1 MPTALQISIKSFV
14 KDTRANMYNPYSLEG
29 KTILITGAASGIGKA
44 TSIESSK
51 MGAKIVA
58 VDLNVEGLEALKAQL
73 EGKGH
78 LFFAGNLCNEE
89 FLKQLGEETPALDGV
104 FLCAGVSDTTPVKFI
119 TEEKINRVFDVNLT
133 APIMM
138 LKQFLVKKKINKGGS
153 LVWMSSYGA
162 EKVEPGLG
170 IYAASKQAVNGIMRA
185 YARELV
191 SRKIR
196 SNSIMPMMIR
206 TELLNTLTNI
216 SDKDWEK
223 QEAMYPLGFGNPL
236 DVAYAAIYLFS
247 DASRWITGTQIKMD
261 GGSNL

>member
-1 MPTALQISIKSFV
+1 M
-14 KDTRANMYNPYSLEG
+14 NNPYSLEG

-51 MGAKIVA
+51 LGARIVA
-58 VDLNVEGLEALKAQL
+58 VDMNAVGLERLMSQL
-73 EGKGH
+73 EGESH
-78 LFFAGNLCNEE
+78 ISFTGNLCHEE
-89 FLKQLGEETPALDGV
+89 FLKVLGEEVPALDGV

-119 TEEKINRVFDVNLT
+119 TEEKIKRVFDINLT
-133 APIMM
+133 APILM
-138 LKQFLVKKKINKGGS
+138 LKQLLIKKKINKGGS

-170 IYAASKQAVNGIMRA
+170 IYAASKSAVNGIMRA
-185 YARELV
+185 YAKELV

-206 TELLNTLTNI
+206 TELLSTLNNI
-216 SDKDWEK
+216 SEKDWEK
-223 QEAMYPLGFGNPL
+223 QEAMYPLGFGSPL
-236 DVAYAAIYLFS
+236 DVAYVAIFLFS
-247 DASRWITGTQIKMD
+247 DASRWITGTQFRMD

>member
-1 MPTALQISIKSFV
+1 
-14 KDTRANMYNPYSLEG
+14 MYNPYSLEG

-44 TSIESSK
+44 TSVESSK
-51 MGAKIVA
+51 LGATIVA
-58 VDLNVEGLEALKAQL
+58 VDMNAEGLEKLMPQL
-73 EGKGH
+73 EGEGH
-78 LFFAGNLCNEE
+78 LSYVGNLCNDD
-89 FLKQLGEETPALDGV
+89 FLKELGENVPALDGV

-119 TEEKINRVFDVNLT
+119 TEEKIQRVFDVNLT

-138 LKQFLVKKKINKGGS
+138 LKQLLVKKKINKGGS

-170 IYAASKQAVNGIMRA
+170 IYAASKSAVNGIMKA
-185 YARELV
+185 YAKELV

-206 TELLNTLTNI
+206 TELLSTLSNI

-223 QEAMYPLGFGNPL
+223 QESLYPLGFGSPL

-247 DASRWITGTQIKMD
+247 DASRWITGTQIRMD

>member
-1 MPTALQISIKSFV
+1 MA
-14 KDTRANMYNPYSLEG
+14 YNPYSLEG

-44 TSIESSK
+44 TSIESSRL
-51 MGAKIVA
+51 GAKIVA
-58 VDLNVEGLEALKAQL
+58 VDLNSEGLNNLMPQL
-73 EGKGH
+73 EGEGH
-78 LFFAGNLCNEE
+78 ITYAGNLCDAD
-89 FLKQLGEETPALDGV
+89 FLKELGENTPALDGV

-119 TEEKINRVFDVNLT
+119 TEEKIQRVFDVNLT

-138 LKQFLVKKKINKGGS
+138 LRQLLVKKKINKGGS

-216 SDKDWEK
+216 SDKDWAK
-223 QEAMYPLGFGNPL
+223 QEAMYPLGFGNPS

>member
-1 MPTALQISIKSFV
+1 
-14 KDTRANMYNPYSLEG
+14 MYNPYSLEG

-44 TSIESSK
+44 TAIESSK
-51 MGAKIVA
+51 LGAKIVA
-58 VDLNVEGLEALKAQL
+58 VDMNVDGLEKVMTQL
-73 EGKGH
+73 EGEGH
-78 LFFAGNLCNEE
+78 LSYTGNLCHED
-89 FLKQLGEETPALDGV
+89 FLKELGENTPALDGV

-119 TEEKINRVFDVNLT
+119 TEDKIQRVFDVNLT

-138 LKQFLVKKKINKGGS
+138 LRQLLLKKKINKGGS

-170 IYAASKQAVNGIMRA
+170 IYAASKSGVNGIMRA
-185 YARELV
+185 YAKELV

-206 TELLNTLTNI
+206 TELLSTLKNI

-223 QEAMYPLGFGNPL
+223 QESMYPLGFGNPL
-236 DVAYAAIYLFS
+236 DVAYAAIYLF
-247 DASRWITGTQIKMD
+247 R
-261 GGSNL
+261 

>member
-1 MPTALQISIKSFV
+1 
-14 KDTRANMYNPYSLEG
+14 MYNPYSLRG

-44 TSIESSK
+44 TSIECSK
-51 MGAKIVA
+51 MGANIVA
-58 VDLNVEGLEALKAQL
+58 VDMNAEGLDKLMPLL
-73 EGKGH
+73 EGEGH
-78 LFFAGNLCNEE
+78 LSFAGNLCNEDFQKE
-89 FLKQLGEETPALDGV
+89 LGENTPALDGV

-119 TEEKINRVFDVNLT
+119 TEEKIQRVFDVNLT

-138 LKQFLVKKKINKGGS
+138 LRQFLLKKKINKGGS

-170 IYAASKQAVNGIMRA
+170 IYAASKSAVNGIMKA
-185 YARELV
+185 YAKELV

-206 TELLNTLTNI
+206 TELLSTLDKI
-216 SDKDWEK
+216 SDKDLEK
-223 QEAMYPLGFGNPL
+223 QESLYPLGFGNPL

>member
-1 MPTALQISIKSFV
+1 M
-14 KDTRANMYNPYSLEG
+14 DNMYNPYSLEG

-51 MGAKIVA
+51 LGAKIVA
-58 VDLNVEGLEALKAQL
+58 VDMNAEGLAKLMLQL
-73 EGKGH
+73 EGEGH
-78 LFFAGNLCNEE
+78 LSFVGNLCNED
-89 FLKQLGEETPALDGV
+89 FLKELGENSPALDGV

-119 TEEKINRVFDVNLT
+119 TEEKIQRVFDVNLT

-138 LKQFLVKKKINKGGS
+138 LRQLLVKKKINKGGS

-170 IYAASKQAVNGIMRA
+170 IYAASKSAVNGIMRA

-206 TELLNTLTNI
+206 TELLTTLTNI

-223 QEAMYPLGFGNPL
+223 QEAMYPLGFGNPY

-247 DASRWITGTQIKMD
+247 DASRWITGTQIRMD

>member
-1 MPTALQISIKSFV
+1 
-14 KDTRANMYNPYSLEG
+14 MYNPYSLEG

-58 VDLNVEGLEALKAQL
+58 IDLNSTGLEALMPQL
-73 EGKGH
+73 DGEGH
-78 LFFAGNLCNEE
+78 ASYAGNLCDES
-89 FLKQLGEETPALDGV
+89 FLNQVGENVPSLDGA

-119 TEEKINRVFDVNLT
+119 TEEKIRRVFDVNLT

-138 LKQFLVKKKINKGGS
+138 LKQLLVKKKISKGAS

-170 IYAASKQAVNGIMRA
+170 IYAASKSAVNGIMRA
-185 YARELV
+185 YAKELV

-206 TELLNTLTNI
+206 TELLSTLSNI
-216 SDKDWEK
+216 SEKDWEK

>member
-1 MPTALQISIKSFV
+1 
-14 KDTRANMYNPYSLEG
+14 MYNPYSLEG

-58 VDLNVEGLEALKAQL
+58 VDLNAEGLEALKPQL
-73 EGKGH
+73 VGDGH
-78 LFFAGNLCNEE
+78 LFFAGNLCHED
-89 FLKQLGEETPALDGV
+89 FLKQLGEDTPALDGV

-119 TEEKINRVFDVNLT
+119 TEEKIQRVFDVNLT

-138 LKQFLVKKKINKGGS
+138 LKQLLVKKKINKGGS

-170 IYAASKQAVNGIMRA
+170 IYAASKSAVNGIMRA

-206 TELLNTLTNI
+206 TELLSTLSSI
-216 SDKDWEK
+216 SEKDWEK